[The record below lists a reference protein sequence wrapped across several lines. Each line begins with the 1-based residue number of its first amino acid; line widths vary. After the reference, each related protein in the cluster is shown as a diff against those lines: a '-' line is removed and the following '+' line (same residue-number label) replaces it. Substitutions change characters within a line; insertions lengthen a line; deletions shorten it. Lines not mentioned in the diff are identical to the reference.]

1 MTNENI
7 ISENTQRKEGRDAQR
22 NNILAAKLVAQTI
35 KSTLGP
41 KGMDK
46 MLVDSLGDIIV
57 TNDGVTILREMQ
69 IEHPTAKMIVEIAKT
84 QESEVGDGT
93 TTAVIFAGEF
103 LKNAEELLYKKIHP
117 TILVKGFNL
126 AQKKSNQILNEMSF
140 DISINDTD
148 KLINICQTAMTGKG
162 AEFSKEHLSKI
173 LVNCVKNIV
182 ENDECD
188 IDINAIKFQKKVG
201 GSIEDTQLIDG
212 ILLDKNKLLHS
223 MPNKVNEAKILIMS
237 CPLEHKDIEFDAKI
251 QITDPSQIQSFLNQ
265 EETIIKNKVD
275 KIISSGA
282 NVVFVQKGIDD
293 YAQHLLSEN
302 NIFAVRRITKDDIEK
317 LSLATGAKIVN
328 NIDAIN
334 NSSLGYANIV
344 EQKKISDHE
353 MIFVSGCKNPKS
365 STILIRGGTEHVLS
379 EIERALDDS
388 LRDIIVSLK
397 YKKVVCG
404 AGSVEIK
411 LADELK
417 KYANTLS
424 GREQLAVLSYANAI
438 EIIPSI
444 LSENAGLDPID
455 IIADMK
461 SKLYSGLTWPGV
473 NVENG
478 SIIDAKE
485 HGILEPLKVK
495 LQALKSATEV
505 AIMILRTDDVIA
517 ANRLKGNES
526 DLSNNF

>member
-1 MTNENI
+1 
-7 ISENTQRKEGRDAQR
+7 
-22 NNILAAKLVAQTI
+22 
-35 KSTLGP
+35 
-41 KGMDK
+41 
-46 MLVDSLGDIIV
+46 
-57 TNDGVTILREMQ
+57 
-69 IEHPTAKMIVEIAKT
+69 
-84 QESEVGDGT
+84 
-93 TTAVIFAGEF
+93 
-103 LKNAEELLYKKIHP
+103 
-117 TILVKGFNL
+117 
-126 AQKKSNQILNEMSF
+126 
-140 DISINDTD
+140 
-148 KLINICQTAMTGKG
+148 
-162 AEFSKEHLSKI
+162 
-173 LVNCVKNIV
+173 
-182 ENDECD
+182 
-188 IDINAIKFQKKVG
+188 
-201 GSIEDTQLIDG
+201 
-212 ILLDKNKLLHS
+212 
-223 MPNKVNEAKILIMS
+223 
-237 CPLEHKDIEFDAKI
+237 
-251 QITDPSQIQSFLNQ
+251 
-265 EETIIKNKVD
+265 
-275 KIISSGA
+275 
-282 NVVFVQKGIDD
+282 
-293 YAQHLLSEN
+293 
-302 NIFAVRRITKDDIEK
+302 
-317 LSLATGAKIVN
+317 
-328 NIDAIN
+328 
-334 NSSLGYANIV
+334 
-344 EQKKISDHE
+344 